1 MDASVEPIPLQR
13 LALLFVPVLIVVVIQ
28 IRWALSARTSL
39 YAIGRMLLQLLL
51 IGYVLLFLF
60 ESEHAVLV
68 SLVLVVMITVSSWI
82 ALRPIATERR
92 RLYPAALMA
101 ITVAGLP
108 VLFLTTK
115 WVLDITPW
123 YAPRYLIPLAGMIF
137 ASAMNSVSIAAERYV
152 SEFSSGLNHVE
163 ARRKAFEAALIPL
176 INSLLAVGLVSLPG
190 MMTGQ
195 VLAGISPLIAVR
207 YQILV
212 MCMLFGSSGIAV
224 ACYLYWSKLSYRTPD
239 SKQVQ

>member
-82 ALRPIATERR
+82 ALRPIAAQRR
-92 RLYPAALMA
+92 RLYPVTLMA
-101 ITVAGLP
+101 IAVAGLP
-108 VLFLTTK
+108 VLFLTTQ

-137 ASAMNSVSIAAERYV
+137 ANAMNSVSIAAERYV

-224 ACYLYWSKLSYRTPD
+224 ACYLYWSKLSHRTPD